1 MCTHRERYVRG
12 FLMSL
17 FPILLYGNKNKLSP
31 CDAGRP
37 HWKQEQDVVFLYH
50 YLEVLC
56 CLRKFIEAKCK
67 RWAVW
72 SKMQRLWCQGRVRT
86 TEKTAWTSQEF
97 WAKLPL
103 GRRVPELWY
112 SQHWSWKGQK
122 YWEGWLCPP
131 LGCLSGYNSC
141 LCSHLHVV
149 NLKNMCVQSM
159 HRYWEPIPNSK
170 IQGQGTMEI
179 LEYHLFHHVCMT
191 DRSSMSRVVQKSSR
205 LNIWLLAA
213 SGLGRCLQTP

>member
-72 SKMQRLWCQGRVRT
+72 SKMQRLRVRA
-86 TEKTAWTSQEF
+86 EWEQPRRQPGHHKSSEPSF
-97 WAKLPL
+97 LWAGGSRSSDTPSIGAGK
-103 GRRVPELWY
+103 GRSTGRDDFALHLAAY
-112 SQHWSWKGQK
+112 LDITHAYGAISTWSTWKI
-122 YWEGWLCPP
+122 
-131 LGCLSGYNSC
+131 
-141 LCSHLHVV
+141 
-149 NLKNMCVQSM
+149 CVFSP
-159 HRYWEPIPNSK
+159 WEPIPNSK
-170 IQGQGTMEI
+170 IQGQGTMKI